1 MFELN
6 PGQSA
11 TGVASVLVDRPA
23 EEVFHFIGVD
33 FFSNYPRWSPEVQE
47 CKLLT
52 DPPLQLNSLVRQ
64 VRIDQ
69 GHRSETIF
77 KVIVYNPGKQLVFEG
92 VSDAFRCSYDFCEN
106 PATGQTRITFTVEL
120 LDLELYML
128 PFITIIRAAV
138 RDGAKRTLQNLQ
150 YLLQR

>member
-23 EEVFHFIGVD
+23 EYVFHFIGVD
-33 FFSNYPRWSPEVQE
+33 FFSNYPRWSSEVQE

-52 DPPLQLNSLVRQ
+52 DPPLRVNSLVRQ

-77 KVIVYNPGKQLVFEG
+77 KVTVYDPGRRLVFEG

-106 PATGQTRITFTVEL
+106 PATRQTRITFTVEL

-128 PFITIIRAAV
+128 PFIKIIRAAV
-138 RDGAKRTLQNLQ
+138 RDGAKRTVQNLQ
-150 YLLQR
+150 YLLHR